1 MVLDKLQRNVFG
13 VPLADMRPSKAHPEH
28 RARRKQL
35 ERESPAFN
43 MQDFGI
49 KTAMIGLLALVACFP
64 WEKEVEK
71 HERRREEEGEQERPG
86 RRKGDD
92 DDDDGESRRRNEGG
106 RERRRIGG
114 EERRERRERRHADG
128 RERRKDGGVK
138 EYHHGKSYA

>member
-1 MVLDKLQRNVFG
+1 MVLDKLQRKVFG
-13 VPLADMRPSKAHPEH
+13 APLPDMRPSKAHPEH

-35 ERESPAFN
+35 ERDSPAFN

-64 WEKEVEK
+64 WEKELEK
-71 HERRREEEGEQERPG
+71 HERRREEEGGRERTG
-86 RRKGDD
+86 RRKG

-114 EERRERRERRHADG
+114 EERRERRERRHAGG
-128 RERRKDGGVK
+128 R
-138 EYHHGKSYA
+138 